1 MAYYLDRCDDWWA
14 YLQKHG
20 DDAQSIQIAAER
32 ANLWQ
37 AFEWAQRDT
46 VPGEDALNILVY
58 ELSRSRSEYTRLL
71 AHSEQLTTYSSPKH
85 KGLIL
90 AHLTELYRQSNRL
103 DEALALQKRM
113 SEDDTLRPEMRLY
126 MSYGLHMSQMH
137 RTGDVEPC
145 ETFII
150 DTLADLPPKP
160 PHDSLSQW
168 PRARPWIKIKNRSIR
183 LCREA
188 IEHGRGQASKANI
201 EGLEGNIGHSLA
213 GLGHL
218 DRTRFLAKSWNR
230 CSRLGTCALIKSRR
244 AGP

>member
-1 MAYYLDRCDDWWA
+1 MESVKAFISKQQTPTEHHDIPRRFLAYYLDRCDDWWA

-90 AHLTELYRQSNRL
+90 AHLTELYRQSRRL

-150 DTLADLPPKP
+150 DTLADLPP
-160 PHDSLSQW
+160 QTAA
-168 PRARPWIKIKNRSIR
+168 RAFFLNGLARIRMDQNQKYESIR

-188 IEHGRGQASKANI
+188 IEHGRGQASKAFI
-201 EGLEGNIGHSLA
+201 EGPKAILA
-213 GLGHL
+213 I
-218 DRTRFLAKSWNR
+218 
-230 CSRLGTCALIKSRR
+230 ALRD
-244 AGP
+244 